1 MINENKIRQIYKSNR
16 EQGFQLLVECFQEP
30 IYYYIRRLVVLHEDA
45 EDVLQEV
52 FIQVY
57 RHWEQFRCESS
68 LSTWIYRI
76 ATNESLRLL
85 NSRKRRET
93 VSTEDIQESLISSL
107 KASDYVDYEN
117 ELAVKFQEA
126 ILRLPEKQRLIFN
139 LRYYDELD
147 YEEIARILD
156 GKADT
161 LKVNYHYA
169 KEKIKEYILNNWDYE
184 KEFDFDDIGKKTP
197 YRVPEGFFDEM
208 QRNVRKH
215 TYGGK
220 PAGHRLWITVSAG
233 IAIAAALVGF
243 LFMPSL
249 FREGDRGGQMLDTG
263 NCTAAAPADK
273 WIREMSDEELEELV
287 SFSESDIFLN

>member
-93 VSTEDIQESLISSL
+93 VSTEDIQENLISSL

-169 KEKIKEYILNNWDYE
+169 KEKIKEYILIE
-184 KEFDFDDIGKKTP
+184 IMKKEFDFDDIGKKTP

-215 TYGGK
+215 TYGSK